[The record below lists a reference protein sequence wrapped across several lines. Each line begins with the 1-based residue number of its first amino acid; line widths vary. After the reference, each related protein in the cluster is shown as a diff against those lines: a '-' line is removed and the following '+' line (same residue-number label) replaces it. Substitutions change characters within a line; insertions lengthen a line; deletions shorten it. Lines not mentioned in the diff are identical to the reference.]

1 MKTYKC
7 LAKLKNSDGQTTLH
21 LMSEK
26 CKSKKEFSQ
35 MLRGNGFKI
44 SEKNIKL
51 SDVYDLLVVDGD
63 CWAWDNITTV
73 SQYEEYKKNRYKY
86 MNKTDDKK
94 YKKYFERS
102 NKKLEKINKEIEKLN
117 VLL

>member
-7 LAKLKNSDGQTTLH
+7 LAKLKDENGETTLH
-21 LMSEK
+21 LITEK
-26 CKSKKEFSQ
+26 CESKKEFAQ
-35 MLRGNGFKI
+35 MLRGNGFKV

-51 SDVYDLLVVDGD
+51 SDVYDLLVSDGD
-63 CWAWDNITTV
+63 CWAWDNITKV
-73 SQYEEYKKNRYKY
+73 AQYQEYIKNRCKY
-86 MNKTDDKK
+86 MNEIDDKK
-94 YKKYFERS
+94 YKKYFQRS